1 MVRGS
6 RRRLP
11 PLLITPLLIVALA
24 GCDTGGDVATST
36 SEPFATTLEVTSTS
50 TSTSTT
56 TTSTT
61 TTTTSTTIPPTTTT
75 IPPPL
80 PEIDAQILAPEGTGP
95 FPAVVLVHGG
105 GWVAGDSSIMRPL
118 AEFLTDEGFL
128 TVNTN
133 YTLSGQEPGF
143 PAAVDDVA
151 CAVRYA
157 AAHPDS
163 NGTVVVVGHSA
174 GAHLGAIVALNG
186 DDYGGSCRIAG
197 SGIPDRLVGLA
208 GPYDVARLGLLM
220 YPFFGAGPADDPE
233 AWREGNPLNLVDLN
247 PDLES
252 LLMYGEE
259 DGFVEPSFAFDFG
272 DALTGAGSEALVEGV
287 EGAQHNDMYL
297 PRIVGDLIAT
307 WLER

>member
-6 RRRLP
+6 RRRFS
-11 PLLITPLLIVALA
+11 PLLTASLLVVALA
-24 GCDTGGDVATST
+24 ACDTAGEVESATTEPLVTTVGPTATST
-36 SEPFATTLEVTSTS
+36 SA
-50 TSTSTT
+50 STT

-61 TTTTSTTIPPTTTT
+61 TTTTTTVPTTTT
-75 IPPPL
+75 TVPPPL
-80 PEIDAQILAPEGTGP
+80 PEIDAQVLVPEGAGP

-118 AEFLTDEGFL
+118 AEYLTDEGFL

-133 YTLSGQEPGF
+133 YMLSGEEPGF

-163 NGTVVVVGHSA
+163 DGTVVVLGHSA
-174 GAHLGAIVALNG
+174 GAHLGAVVALNG
-186 DDYGGSCRIAG
+186 DDYTGSCPIAG

-233 AWREGNPLNLVDLN
+233 AWREGNPLNLVDQN
-247 PDLES
+247 PDLDS

-259 DGFVEPSFAFDFG
+259 DGFVEPSFAFDFA

-297 PRIVGDLIAT
+297 PRFVGDLIAT

>member
-1 MVRGS
+1 V
-6 RRRLP
+6 
-11 PLLITPLLIVALA
+11 IVALVA
-24 GCDTGGDVATST
+24 CDTGGGVGTAI
-36 SEPFATTLEVTSTS
+36 SEPAFTTVETTPTS

-56 TTSTT
+56 ITS

-75 IPPPL
+75 VPPPL
-80 PEIDAQILAPEGTGP
+80 PEIDAQILVPEGTGP

-133 YTLSGQEPGF
+133 YALSGETPGF

-157 AAHPDS
+157 AAHPESD
-163 NGTVVVVGHSA
+163 GTVVVLGHSA
-174 GAHLGAIVALNG
+174 GAHLGAVVALNG
-186 DDYGGSCRIAG
+186 DDYVGSCPITG

-247 PDLES
+247 PNLDS
-252 LLMYGEE
+252 LIMYGEE
-259 DGFVEPSFAFDFG
+259 DGFVEPSFALDFA

-297 PRIVGDLIAT
+297 PRFVGDLIAT